1 MTRRIEPGD
10 YTLLLHVG
18 LVAVLL
24 SVTEDDVPTEN
35 ARTARDLV
43 IRGTTTNGITRAEMS
58 AEAFAMSSD
67 EHGHR
72 RVALRALAS
81 YLAVLE
87 AAATD
92 GGES

>member
-18 LVAVLL
+18 IVALLL
-24 SVTEDDVPTEN
+24 SVTEDDFPTEN

-43 IRGTTTNGITRAEMS
+43 IRGTTCHGITRAEMS
-58 AEAFAMSSD
+58 VEAFAMSAD
-67 EHGHR
+67 ERGHR

-87 AAATD
+87 AAATA